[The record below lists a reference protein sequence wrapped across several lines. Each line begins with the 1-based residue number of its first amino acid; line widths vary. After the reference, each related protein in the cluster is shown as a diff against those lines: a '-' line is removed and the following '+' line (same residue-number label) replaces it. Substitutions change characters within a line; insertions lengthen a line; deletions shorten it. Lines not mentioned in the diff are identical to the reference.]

1 MVVNFD
7 IRVSDWSIFAL
18 NYSFAVNFN
27 YVFIQPAPDIS
38 FIIHFR
44 YYISWM
50 LLRNVVFTFKKAL
63 AVAACLL
70 HMTLV
75 ETAKAKELYELRG
88 ILAAGACVLQLGMK
102 SNP

>member
-1 MVVNFD
+1 
-7 IRVSDWSIFAL
+7 
-18 NYSFAVNFN
+18 
-27 YVFIQPAPDIS
+27 
-38 FIIHFR
+38 
-44 YYISWM
+44 M